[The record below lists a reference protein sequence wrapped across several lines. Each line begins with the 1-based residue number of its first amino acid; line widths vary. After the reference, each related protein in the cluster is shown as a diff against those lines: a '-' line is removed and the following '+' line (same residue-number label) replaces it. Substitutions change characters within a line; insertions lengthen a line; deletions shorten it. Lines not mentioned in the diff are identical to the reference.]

1 MARCVTSCHYGALEH
16 LAGIHDAVWVEGA
29 LEFAHQLQFERRLVA
44 LDFLALQL
52 PQAVLRADR
61 APETRHAVVHQAI
74 DRRRILDKNIGG
86 NPFGSGYVVVKVSVA
101 EMSESHHARAR
112 MSACEF
118 LVRRGNELGNARDRN
133 RYVVLDIR
141 AFMGLRFGDKF
152 TQFPESPGLSFAL

>member
-1 MARCVTSCHYGALEH
+1 MTLKH

-44 LDFLALQL
+44 LDFIAFQL
-52 PQAVLRADR
+52 TESMLGADR

-86 NPFGSGYVVVKVSVA
+86 NPFGGGYVVMHVVVA

-118 LVRRGNELGNARDRN
+118 LVRRQDEIGNARD
-133 RYVVLDIR
+133 
-141 AFMGLRFGDKF
+141 
-152 TQFPESPGLSFAL
+152 